1 MKLKHAL
8 IGASMLATAA
18 LTSCGGGGGGGVTY
32 GYYNSPYISATQ
44 FVNALNDVDGAPY
57 YDESEIIL
65 YTDETVRSAQ
75 PGQDDWF
82 VIWDAEFNH
91 YKAVSLQYIRAIT
104 YYSYYSSS
112 FQTAE
117 EFREIEADDRWAGYF
132 DGDLFG
138 DDYEV
143 VDLGV
148 DGYFYGRES
157 GYQYED
163 EMESMDVNLLA
174 GEKQIKKLAQKVANI
189 SYAYE
194 VSPEMALSLVS
205 LGEKV
210 EGMIKKGADQQE
222 LTPADQEVLLKDLQ
236 HLTGVSLEEVI
247 AAGNSAEGKSEILKK
262 IADKNAKSGLTAQKL
277 EDKIL
282 PELFGLK

>member
-1 MKLKHAL
+1 MKLKNVL
-8 IGASMLATAA
+8 IGASLLATAA
-18 LTSCGGGGGGGVTY
+18 LSSCGGGGGVTY
-32 GYYNSPYISATQ
+32 GYYNTPYISATQ

-57 YDESEIIL
+57 YDESEVIL
-65 YTDETVRSAQ
+65 YTDETYRSAQ

-82 VIWDAEFNH
+82 VIWDAEYNQ

-112 FQTAE
+112 YQTAE
-117 EFREIEADDRWAGYF
+117 EFRNIEDDDRFYGYF

-143 VDLGV
+143 VDLIGST
-148 DGYFYGRES
+148 FYGRES
-157 GYQYED
+157 GYAYED
-163 EMESMDVNLLA
+163 ELETMDVNLLA
-174 GEKQIKKLAQKVANI
+174 GEQQVKKLAQKVSNI
-189 SYAYE
+189 SYAYQ

-210 EGMIKKGADQQE
+210 ENMLQKGAGQQE
-222 LTPADQEVLLKDLQ
+222 LTEADQEVLLKDLE
-236 HLTGVSLEEVI
+236 HLTGVTLEEVI
-247 AAGNSAEGKSEILKK
+247 AAGSEANGKQEILKK
-262 IADKNAKSGLTAQKL
+262 IANKNADSGLTSQKL

-282 PELFGLK
+282 PELFGIK